1 MAPDMMRDS
10 TFLTRVL
17 LENYKSIARC
27 DVSLSS
33 LTFLVGPNGSGKS
46 NFLDA
51 LRFVADALR
60 TALDHAIRDRGGIKE
75 ILRRSSTNPPDH
87 FGVRLEFALPT
98 GQRGFYSFRIGA
110 LREAGY
116 EVQREECL
124 ITASKAQGEDAHYR
138 VEHGAVVS
146 TSVPVAPAAS
156 TDRLYLVNASGLPE
170 FRPIYEFLSSMGFY
184 NLNPDEIRDLQSPDV
199 GEILSRDGSNIAS
212 VLGHLTAHDPTAKER
227 IEEYLS
233 KVVSGIEAVD
243 ARSIG
248 SKETLEF
255 RQQMAGSEQPLRFLA
270 ANMSDGTLRAI
281 GILVALFQSSNG
293 QKARVPLV
301 AIEEPEVALHPAAAG
316 ILLDALL
323 DASQHTQVL
332 VTSHSPEL
340 LDNYVISA
348 DSILAVVA
356 EGGITNIAP
365 LDEVGRSV
373 LRDRLYTAGE
383 LMKLNQLSPD
393 PATLDRIS
401 EGQMNLFRKSLA

>member
-1 MAPDMMRDS
+1 MRDS

-27 DVSLSS
+27 DVSLSP

-75 ILRRSSTNPPDH
+75 VRRRSSTHPTH
-87 FGVRLEFALPT
+87 FGIRLEFALPT

-124 ITASKAQGEDAHYR
+124 ITSPEALGPDAHYR

-146 TSVPVAPAAS
+146 KSASVAPAAS

-170 FRPIYEFLSSMGFY
+170 FRPIFEFLSNMGFY
-184 NLNPDEIRDLQSPDV
+184 NLNPDEIRDLQPPDV
-199 GEILSRDGSNIAS
+199 GEILSRDGDNIAS
-212 VLGHLTAHDPTAKER
+212 VLGQLSAHNVSAKKR
-227 IEEYLS
+227 IEEYLG
-233 KVVSGIEAVD
+233 KVVSGIQTVD

-255 RQQMAGSEQPLRFLA
+255 RQQMAGSKHPWRFLA
-270 ANMSDGTLRAI
+270 SSMSDGTLRAV

-301 AIEEPEVALHPAAAG
+301 GIEEPEVALHPAAAG
-316 ILLDALL
+316 VLLDALM
-323 DASQHTQVL
+323 DASRHTQVL

-340 LDNYVISA
+340 LDNYRVSA

-356 EGGITNIAP
+356 NGGITSIAP
-365 LDEVGRSV
+365 LDEVGRSA
-373 LRDRLYTAGE
+373 LRDRLYTPGE
-383 LMKLNQLSPD
+383 LLKLNQLAPD
-393 PATLDRIS
+393 PVALDRLS
-401 EGQMNLFRKSLA
+401 SCQMNLFKKSLA

>member
-1 MAPDMMRDS
+1 MHDS

-60 TALDHAIRDRGGIKE
+60 TALDHAIRDRGGIRE
-75 ILRRSSTNPPDH
+75 VRRRSSTHPTH
-87 FGVRLEFALPT
+87 FGIRLEFVLPT

-124 ITASKAQGEDAHYR
+124 ITASEALGPDTHYQVDRGE
-138 VEHGAVVS
+138 VVS
-146 TSVPVAPAAS
+146 TSLSVAPVAS
-156 TDRLYLVNASGLPE
+156 KDRLYLVNASGLPE
-170 FRPIYEFLSSMGFY
+170 LRPIFDLLSNMGFY
-184 NLNPDEIRDLQSPDV
+184 NLNPDEIRDLQPPDV
-199 GEILSRDGSNIAS
+199 GEILSRDGGNIAS
-212 VLGHLTAHDPTAKER
+212 VLGQLTVHNPLAKKR
-227 IEEYLS
+227 IEEYLE
-233 KVVSGIEAVD
+233 KVVSGIQTVD
-243 ARSIG
+243 AKSIG

-255 RQQMAGSEQPLRFLA
+255 RQQMAGSEHPWRFLA
-270 ANMSDGTLRAI
+270 SNMSDGTLRAV
-281 GILVALFQSSNG
+281 GVLVALFQSSNG
-293 QKARVPLV
+293 QKTRVPLV
-301 AIEEPEVALHPAAAG
+301 GIEEPEVALHPAAAG
-316 ILLDALL
+316 VLLDALM
-323 DASQHTQVL
+323 DARQHTQIL

-340 LDNYVISA
+340 LDNYQISA

-356 EGGITNIAP
+356 DGGITNIAP

-373 LRDRLYTAGE
+373 LHDRLYTPGE
-383 LMKLNQLSPD
+383 LLKLNQLSPD
-393 PATLDRIS
+393 PAALDRLS
-401 EGQMNLFRKSLA
+401 RSQMNLFKKSLAE